1 MFSMFYLYKY
11 LTHNLTANYMKLR
24 SYEAFWLLK
33 NGLMNS
39 YPSLQED
46 IKCDVVV
53 VGAGVTGALISH
65 TLHIAGYNTVVID
78 KRDVAAGSSSATT
91 SMLQYE
97 IDTPMIDLARMIG
110 EEGAVIS
117 YKAGVESLQVLE
129 ELVRKENVDGGFRLK
144 KSLQVSHSKE
154 NIEKLKEEYH
164 YRKKHG
170 FNVEWLTS
178 EEIKERYKMISYDGI
193 LSAEGASIDAYK
205 FTHELF
211 QKNQNRGL
219 RIYDNTEIK
228 KITYGDSVVIKTK
241 NGSKIVCK
249 KIVFCS
255 GFETLKMFKEK
266 YADIVTTFAT
276 VSEQNPEMHEIL
288 NDMLIWETGMPYIY
302 MRTTDDNRL
311 LVGGE
316 DIPFKY
322 NGVSDRLKRKKVEKL
337 IKKTESLLP
346 ELDFI
351 EDYRWAGAFGQTKDG
366 LPYIGEHP
374 EYKNAIFVLGF
385 GGNGITFS
393 AQGMNLVL
401 KILAGEFDPLL
412 YLYRF
417 NR

>member
-1 MFSMFYLYKY
+1 
-11 LTHNLTANYMKLR
+11 MKLR

-46 IKCDVVV
+46 IKCDIAV
-53 VGAGVTGALISH
+53 VGAGITGALISH
-65 TLHIAGYNTVVID
+65 TLHKAGYNTVVID
-78 KRDVAAGSSSATT
+78 KQDVAAGSSSATT

-97 IDTPMIDLARMIG
+97 IDTPMIDLAAMIG

-117 YKAGVESLQVLE
+117 YKAGIESLQMLE
-129 ELVRKENVDGGFRLK
+129 DLIIEENIDGGFGLK
-144 KSLQVSHSKE
+144 KSLQVSHSKD
-154 NIEKLKEEYH
+154 NIDKLKEEYLF
-164 YRKKHG
+164 RKKHF

-178 EEIKERYKMISYDGI
+178 EEIKERYRINSFDGI
-193 LSAEGASIDAYK
+193 LSADGASIDAFK

-211 QKNQNRGL
+211 KKNHERGL
-219 RIYDNTEIK
+219 RIYDHTEIK
-228 KITYGDSVVIKTK
+228 KISYGDSVVIKTK
-241 NGSKIVCK
+241 NGCKVVCK
-249 KIVFCS
+249 KVVFCT

-276 VSEQNPEMHEIL
+276 VSEQNP
-288 NDMLIWETGMPYIY
+288 DMYDELKDLLIWETGIPYIY

-322 NGVSDRLKRKKVEKL
+322 NGVNDRLKRNKAEKL
-337 IKKTESLLP
+337 IKKTKSLLP
-346 ELDFI
+346 TFNFI
-351 EDYRWAGAFGQTKDG
+351 DDYRWAGAFAQTKDG

-374 EYKNAIFVLGF
+374 DYKNAIFVLGF

-393 AQGMNLVL
+393 AQAMNLVL
-401 KILAGEFDPLL
+401 KKLAGLYDPLL

>member
-1 MFSMFYLYKY
+1 
-11 LTHNLTANYMKLR
+11 MKLR

-46 IKCDVVV
+46 IKCDVAVI
-53 VGAGVTGALISH
+53 GAGITGALISH
-65 TLHIAGYNTVVID
+65 TLLKAGYNTVVID
-78 KRDVAAGSSSATT
+78 KRDAAAGSSSATT

-97 IDTPMIDLARMIG
+97 IDTPMIDLAEMVG

-117 YKAGVESLQVLE
+117 YKAGVESLQMLE
-129 ELVRKENVDGGFRLK
+129 DLIREENIDGGFGIK

-154 NIEKLKEEYH
+154 NIAKLKEEYLF
-164 YRKKHG
+164 RKKHF
-170 FNVEWLTS
+170 FNVEWLSS
-178 EEIKERYKMISYDGI
+178 EEIKERYKINSHDGI
-193 LSAEGASIDAYK
+193 LSAEGASIDAFK

-211 QKNQNRGL
+211 YKNHKRGL
-219 RIYDNTEIK
+219 RINDHTEIK
-228 KITYGDSVVIKTK
+228 KITYGDNVVIRTK
-241 NGSKIVCK
+241 NGNKIVCK
-249 KIVFCS
+249 KVVFCS

-276 VSEQNPEMHEIL
+276 VSEQNH
-288 NDMLIWETGMPYIY
+288 DMCNELKDLLIWETGIPYIY

-322 NGVSDRLKRKKVEKL
+322 NGINDRLKRKKADMLV
-337 IKKTESLLP
+337 KKTESLLP
-346 ELDFI
+346 DYNFI

-374 EYKNAIFVLGF
+374 DYKNTIFVLGF

-393 AQGMNLVL
+393 AQGMKLVL
-401 KILAGEFDPLL
+401 KILAGEYDPLL

>member
-1 MFSMFYLYKY
+1 
-11 LTHNLTANYMKLR
+11 MKLR

-46 IKCDVVV
+46 IKCDIAV
-53 VGAGVTGALISH
+53 VGAGITGALISH
-65 TLHIAGYNTVVID
+65 TLHKAGYNTVVID

-97 IDTPMIDLARMIG
+97 IDAPMIDLAAMVG

-117 YKAGVESLQVLE
+117 YKAGIESLQILE
-129 ELVRKENVDGGFRLK
+129 NLIIEENIDGGFGLK

-154 NIEKLKEEYH
+154 NIDKLKEEYLF
-164 YRKKHG
+164 RKKHF
-170 FNVEWLTS
+170 FNVEWLSS
-178 EEIKERYKMISYDGI
+178 EEIKERYRINSFDGI
-193 LSAEGASIDAYK
+193 LSAEGASIDAFK

-211 QKNQNRGL
+211 QKNHERGL
-219 RIYDNTEIK
+219 RIYDHTEIK
-228 KITYGDSVVIKTK
+228 KISYGDNVVIKTK
-241 NGSKIVCK
+241 NGCKVVCK
-249 KIVFCS
+249 KVVLCT

-276 VSEQNPEMHEIL
+276 VSEQNP
-288 NDMLIWETGMPYIY
+288 DMYDELKDLLIWETGIPYIY

-322 NGVSDRLKRKKVEKL
+322 NGVNDRLKRNKAEKL
-337 IKKTESLLP
+337 IKKTKSLLP
-346 ELDFI
+346 TFNFI
-351 EDYRWAGAFGQTKDG
+351 DDYRWAGAFAQTKDG

-374 EYKNAIFVLGF
+374 DYKNAIFVLGF

-393 AQGMNLVL
+393 AQAMNLVL
-401 KILAGEFDPLL
+401 KKLAGLYDPLL

>member
-164 YRKKHG
+164 YREKHG

-276 VSEQNPEMHEIL
+276 VSEQNPEMHEVL

-401 KILAGEFDPLL
+401 KALAGEFDPLL

>member
-276 VSEQNPEMHEIL
+276 VSEQNPEMHEVL

-393 AQGMNLVL
+393 VQGINLVP
-401 KILAGEFDPLL
+401 KALAGEFDPLL

>member
-1 MFSMFYLYKY
+1 
-11 LTHNLTANYMKLR
+11 MKLR

-39 YPSLQED
+39 YPSLQDD
-46 IKCDVVV
+46 IKCDIAVM
-53 VGAGVTGALISH
+53 GAGITGAIISH
-65 TLHIAGYNTVVID
+65 TLHKAGYNTIVID
-78 KRDVAAGSSSATT
+78 KRDVATGSSAATT

-117 YKAGVESLQVLE
+117 YKAGVESLQILKDLIQE
-129 ELVRKENVDGGFRLK
+129 ENIDGGFSQK
-144 KSLQVSHSKE
+144 KSLQISHSKE
-154 NIEKLKEEYH
+154 SIEKLKDEYLL
-164 YRKKHG
+164 RKKHF

-178 EEIKERYKMISYDGI
+178 EEIKARYRINSYDGI
-193 LSAEGASIDAYK
+193 LSAEGASIDA
-205 FTHELF
+205 FMFAHELF
-211 QKNQNRGL
+211 QKNYKRGL
-219 RIYDNTEIK
+219 RIFDNTEIK
-228 KITYGDSVVIKTK
+228 KITYGDSILIKTK
-241 NGSKIVCK
+241 SGCRIDCK
-249 KIVFCS
+249 KVVFCT
-255 GFETLKMFKEK
+255 GFESLKMFKEK
-266 YADIVTTFAT
+266 YADIITTFAT
-276 VSEQNPEMHEIL
+276 VSEQNP
-288 NDMLIWETGMPYIY
+288 DMYNELKDLLIWETGMPYIY

-322 NGVSDRLKRKKVEKL
+322 NGVNDRFKRKKAEKL

-346 ELDFI
+346 KLNFI

-374 EYKNAIFVLGF
+374 DYKNAIFVLGF

-393 AQGMNLVL
+393 VQGMNLVL
-401 KILAGEFDPLL
+401 KILAGEYDPLL

>member
-1 MFSMFYLYKY
+1 
-11 LTHNLTANYMKLR
+11 MKLR

-46 IKCDVVV
+46 IKCDIAV
-53 VGAGVTGALISH
+53 VGAGITGALISH
-65 TLHIAGYNTVVID
+65 TLHKAGYNTVVID

-97 IDTPMIDLARMIG
+97 IDTPMIDLAAMIG

-117 YKAGVESLQVLE
+117 YKAGIESLQMLE
-129 ELVRKENVDGGFRLK
+129 DLIIEENIDGGFGLK
-144 KSLQVSHSKE
+144 KSLQVSHSKD
-154 NIEKLKEEYH
+154 NIDKLKEEYLF
-164 YRKKHG
+164 RKKHF

-178 EEIKERYKMISYDGI
+178 EEIKERYRINSFDGI
-193 LSAEGASIDAYK
+193 LSADGASIDAFK

-211 QKNQNRGL
+211 KKNHERGL
-219 RIYDNTEIK
+219 RIYDHTEIK
-228 KITYGDSVVIKTK
+228 KISYGDSVVIKTK
-241 NGSKIVCK
+241 NGCKVVCK
-249 KIVFCS
+249 KVVFCT

-276 VSEQNPEMHEIL
+276 VSEQNP
-288 NDMLIWETGMPYIY
+288 DMYDELKDLLIWETGIPYIY
-302 MRTTDDNRL
+302 IRTTDDNRL

-322 NGVSDRLKRKKVEKL
+322 NGVNDRMKRNKAEKL
-337 IKKTESLLP
+337 IKKTKSLLP
-346 ELDFI
+346 TFNFI
-351 EDYRWAGAFGQTKDG
+351 DDYRWAGAFAQTKDG

-374 EYKNAIFVLGF
+374 DYKNAIFVLGF

-393 AQGMNLVL
+393 AQAMNLVL
-401 KILAGEFDPLL
+401 KKLAGLYDPLL

>member
-1 MFSMFYLYKY
+1 
-11 LTHNLTANYMKLR
+11 
-24 SYEAFWLLK
+24 
-33 NGLMNS
+33 MNS

-46 IKCDVVV
+46 IKCDIAV
-53 VGAGVTGALISH
+53 VGAGITGALISH
-65 TLHIAGYNTVVID
+65 TLHKAGYNTVVID

-97 IDTPMIDLARMIG
+97 IDTPMIDLAAMIG

-117 YKAGVESLQVLE
+117 YKAGIESLQMLE
-129 ELVRKENVDGGFRLK
+129 DLIIEENIDGGFGLK
-144 KSLQVSHSKE
+144 KSLQVSHSKD
-154 NIEKLKEEYH
+154 NIDKLKEEYLF
-164 YRKKHG
+164 RKKHF

-178 EEIKERYKMISYDGI
+178 EEIKERYRINSFDGI
-193 LSAEGASIDAYK
+193 LSADGASIDAFK

-211 QKNQNRGL
+211 KKNHERGL
-219 RIYDNTEIK
+219 RIYDHTEIK
-228 KITYGDSVVIKTK
+228 KISYGDSVVIKTK
-241 NGSKIVCK
+241 NGCKVVCK
-249 KIVFCS
+249 KVVFCT

-276 VSEQNPEMHEIL
+276 VSEQNP
-288 NDMLIWETGMPYIY
+288 DMYDELKDLLIWETGIPYIY
-302 MRTTDDNRL
+302 IRTTDDNRL

-322 NGVSDRLKRKKVEKL
+322 NGVNDRMKRNKAEKL
-337 IKKTESLLP
+337 IKKTKSLLP
-346 ELDFI
+346 TFNFI
-351 EDYRWAGAFGQTKDG
+351 DDYRWAGAFAQTKDG

-374 EYKNAIFVLGF
+374 DYKNAIFVLGF

-393 AQGMNLVL
+393 AQAMNLVL
-401 KILAGEFDPLL
+401 KKLAGLYDPLL

>member
-1 MFSMFYLYKY
+1 
-11 LTHNLTANYMKLR
+11 MKLR

-46 IKCDVVV
+46 IKCDIAV
-53 VGAGVTGALISH
+53 VGAGITGALISH
-65 TLHIAGYNTVVID
+65 TLHKAGYNTVVID
-78 KRDVAAGSSSATT
+78 KQDVAAGSSSATT

-97 IDTPMIDLARMIG
+97 IDTPMIDLAAMIG

-117 YKAGVESLQVLE
+117 YKAGIESLQMLE
-129 ELVRKENVDGGFRLK
+129 DLIIEENIDGGFGLK

-154 NIEKLKEEYH
+154 NIDKLKEEYLF
-164 YRKKHG
+164 RKKHF
-170 FNVEWLTS
+170 FNVEWLSS
-178 EEIKERYKMISYDGI
+178 EEIKERYRINSFDGI
-193 LSAEGASIDAYK
+193 LSADGASIDAFK

-211 QKNQNRGL
+211 KKNHERGL
-219 RIYDNTEIK
+219 RIYDHTEIK
-228 KITYGDSVVIKTK
+228 KISYGDSVVIKTK
-241 NGSKIVCK
+241 NGCKVVCK
-249 KIVFCS
+249 KVVFCT

-276 VSEQNPEMHEIL
+276 VSEQNP
-288 NDMLIWETGMPYIY
+288 DMYDELKDLLIWETGIPYIY

-322 NGVSDRLKRKKVEKL
+322 NGVNDRMKRNKAEKL
-337 IKKTESLLP
+337 IKKTKSLLP
-346 ELDFI
+346 TFNFI
-351 EDYRWAGAFGQTKDG
+351 DDYRWAGAFAQTKDG

-374 EYKNAIFVLGF
+374 DYKNAIFVLGF

-393 AQGMNLVL
+393 AQAMNLVL
-401 KILAGEFDPLL
+401 KKLAGLYDPLL

>member
-1 MFSMFYLYKY
+1 
-11 LTHNLTANYMKLR
+11 MKLR

-46 IKCDVVV
+46 IKCDIAV
-53 VGAGVTGALISH
+53 VGAGITGALISH
-65 TLHIAGYNTVVID
+65 TLHRAGYNTVVID

-97 IDTPMIDLARMIG
+97 IDTPMIDLAEMVG

-117 YKAGVESLQVLE
+117 YKAGIESLQILE
-129 ELVRKENVDGGFRLK
+129 NLIREENIDGGFGIK
-144 KSLQVSHSKE
+144 KSLKLSHSKE

-164 YRKKHG
+164 FRKKHF

-178 EEIKERYKMISYDGI
+178 EEIKERYKINSYDGI
-193 LSAEGASIDAYK
+193 LSAEGASIDA
-205 FTHELF
+205 FMFAHELF
-211 QKNQNRGL
+211 YKNHKRGL
-219 RIYDNTEIK
+219 RIYDHTEIK
-228 KITYGDSVVIKTK
+228 KITYGDNVVIRTK
-241 NGSKIVCK
+241 NGNKIVCK
-249 KIVFCS
+249 KVVFCS

-276 VSEQNPEMHEIL
+276 VSEQNP
-288 NDMLIWETGMPYIY
+288 DMNNELKDLLIWESGMPYIY

-316 DIPFKY
+316 DIPFKF
-322 NGVSDRLKRKKVEKL
+322 NGVNDKLKRTKADKL
-337 IKKTESLLP
+337 IKKTHNLIP
-346 ELDFI
+346 GFNFI
-351 EDYRWAGAFGQTKDG
+351 QDYKWAGAFGQTKDG

-374 EYKNAIFVLGF
+374 DYKNAIFVLGF

-393 AQGMNLVL
+393 VQGMSLIL
-401 KILAGEFDPLL
+401 KILAGKYDPLL

>member
-276 VSEQNPEMHEIL
+276 VSEQNPEMHEVL

>member
-1 MFSMFYLYKY
+1 
-11 LTHNLTANYMKLR
+11 MKLR

-46 IKCDVVV
+46 IKCDVAVI
-53 VGAGVTGALISH
+53 GAGITGALISH
-65 TLHIAGYNTVVID
+65 TLLKAGYNTVVID
-78 KRDVAAGSSSATT
+78 KRDVASGSSSATT

-97 IDTPMIDLARMIG
+97 IDTPMLDLAEMVG

-117 YKAGVESLQVLE
+117 YKAGVASLQTLE
-129 ELVRKENVDGGFRLK
+129 DLIREENIDGGFGIK

-154 NIEKLKEEYH
+154 NIVKLKKEYH
-164 YRKKHG
+164 FRKKHF
-170 FNVEWLTS
+170 FNVEWLSS
-178 EEIKERYKMISYDGI
+178 EEIKERYKINSHDGI
-193 LSAEGASIDAYK
+193 LSAEGASIDAFK
-205 FTHELF
+205 FAHELF
-211 QKNQNRGL
+211 YKNYNRGL
-219 RIYDNTEIK
+219 RIFDHTEIK
-228 KITYGDSVVIKTK
+228 KITYGDNVVIRTK
-241 NGSKIVCK
+241 NGNKIVCK

-255 GFETLKMFKEK
+255 GFETLKMFKDK

-276 VSEQNPEMHEIL
+276 VSEQNPDMHNEL
-288 NDMLIWETGMPYIY
+288 KDLLIWETGIPYIY

-322 NGVSDRLKRKKVEKL
+322 NGINDRLKRRKADKL

-346 ELDFI
+346 HYNFI

-374 EYKNAIFVLGF
+374 DYKNAIFVLGF

-393 AQGMNLVL
+393 AQGMKLVL
-401 KILAGEFDPLL
+401 KILAGEYDPLL